1 MNKTLK
7 WILISLGILVGLL
20 IIAAFVFHAFALN
33 SGRMGMYFNSDQFPN
48 GLDRGF
54 DRGLRTFGRMPMMG
68 FMPMMGL
75 GLLRGV
81 FGLGVLTLAVIGV
94 VLLIRNGKVKDAGKV
109 AAAQT
114 TAPETPVVEP
124 EPEINCKKCGK
135 SLQTDWAVCP
145 YCGKRQ

>member
-20 IIAAFVFHAFALN
+20 IIAALVFHAFAFN
-33 SGRMGMYFNSDQFPN
+33 SGRMGMYFNPN
-48 GLDRGF
+48 GLDRDF

-81 FGLGVLTLAVIGV
+81 FGLGILALAVIGV
-94 VLLIRNGKVKDAGKV
+94 VLLIRNGNAKHAEKM

-114 TAPETPVVEP
+114 AAPETPVIAQ

-135 SLQTDWAVCP
+135 TLQKDWAVCP